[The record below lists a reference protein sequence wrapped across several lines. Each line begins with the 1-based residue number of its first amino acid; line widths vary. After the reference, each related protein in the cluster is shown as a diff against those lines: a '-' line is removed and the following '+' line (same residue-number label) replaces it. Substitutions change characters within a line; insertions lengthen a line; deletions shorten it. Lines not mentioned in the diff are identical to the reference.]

1 MTEPSHTE
9 LRMKK
14 ALPLHMTTYDKH
26 NQLPVTNVQSVQ
38 RPEQHCVCVRMY
50 KGREDLIRS
59 VTTEEGPF
67 GANTSCCQHK
77 EPVPQPWSTLNIPP
91 LVHLS
96 YTW

>member
-59 VTTEEGPF
+59 VTTEEGPL
-67 GANTSCCQHK
+67 GPTLLVANTK
-77 EPVPQPWSTLNIPP
+77 NLEPRGVRLKFLP
-91 LVHLS
+91 
-96 YTW
+96 